1 MNLVAE
7 LPAGLTGLEQ
17 LQQMLASGRLAP
29 IGETL
34 GFKLVEV
41 EEGRVVFEGVPGMH
55 AYNPIGTV
63 HGGYAATL
71 LDSACGCAAHS
82 RLAAN
87 QGYTTLELK
96 VAYHRAMTVNT
107 GPVYAEGRVLTIG
120 RRAAFAE
127 ATLKDAAGK
136 LYASATSTLLVFERE
151 ASGA

>member
-17 LQQMLASGRLAP
+17 LQQMLANGRVAP

-34 GFKLVEV
+34 GFKLAEV
-41 EEGRVVFEGVPGMH
+41 EEGRVVFESVPGVH

-96 VAYHRAMTVNT
+96 VAYHRAMTAST
-107 GPVYAEGRVLTIG
+107 GTVYAEGRVLTIG
-120 RRAAFAE
+120 RRAAFTE
-127 ATLKDAAGK
+127 ATIKDAAGK

-151 ASGA
+151 TT